1 MYDNFLKRLENA
13 ILGGSQVY
21 SKRKDKVPNN
31 FLVILKK
38 AFGAYFFDNNNKF
51 LRWEIIN
58 PVRRFNW
65 KKM

>member
-51 LRWEIIN
+51 LR
-58 PVRRFNW
+58 
-65 KKM
+65 